1 MSEKA
6 LPGIAASEGIAIGP
20 AFNYAPS
27 SLTIQAREAGAA
39 REELARFEEAVEQ
52 ARAELKDI
60 YRAVL
65 ERTHS
70 EKHAAIF
77 EAHMMMLE
85 DPALAEAVCA
95 RVDEGATVEQ
105 AVVEAT
111 REMADMLAGMDEEL
125 FAARATDVKDVG
137 RRILRILLGVSIT
150 ALETLA
156 VPSIIVAH
164 DLTPSDTAGLDPEL
178 TRGFCTAA
186 GGLTSHTT
194 ILARTLGIPA
204 VVGVGQALQRDVRPG
219 AMLILD
225 GLEGKV
231 IVDPEPTTLQKYE
244 QVQEEW
250 QRWAARMHAA
260 ADLKARTASG
270 RLVEVGAN
278 VGDVESTAQAM
289 THGAEGI
296 GLLRTEF
303 LYLQASQPP
312 GEAEQIKAY
321 KEIFATVGQRPVIVR
336 TLDIGGDKP
345 PAFLDFG
352 DELNPFLGWRAIRIS
367 LDNEPLFRTQLRA
380 ILQAAVGY
388 NVLIMYPMI
397 SSLEELQRANAILS
411 DVREALDADGVE
423 HAPDIPVGIM
433 VETPA
438 AAIMADV
445 LAPFSD
451 FFSIGTNDLTQYT
464 LAIDRTNERVAPLF
478 QPLHPA
484 LLRLVKQTID
494 AAHAHGIWVGM
505 CGELAGM
512 QKAIPILLG
521 LGLDEFSMAPRTI
534 PHAKWL
540 IRRIVDEEAQLI
552 AEAALS
558 KGTAAEIEQLMQD
571 FLAGISSGEG
581 AIQEGE

>member
-1 MSEKA
+1 MSEKV

-27 SLTIQAREAGAA
+27 SLTIQARKAA
-39 REELARFEEAVEQ
+39 TAEEEFARFEEAVKQ
-52 ARAELKDI
+52 ARAELRYI
-60 YRAVL
+60 YSAVL

-77 EAHMMMLE
+77 EAHVMMLE
-85 DPALAEAVCA
+85 DPALAEAVRT
-95 RVDEGATVEQ
+95 RVSEGAIVEQ

-125 FAARATDVKDVG
+125 FAARATDVRDVG
-137 RRILRILLGVSIT
+137 RRVLRILLGVSNT

-156 VPSIIVAH
+156 APSIIVAH
-164 DLTPSDTAGLDPEL
+164 DLTPSDTAGLDPDL

-204 VVGVGQALQRDVRPG
+204 VVGIGQALQGEVRSG

-225 GLEGKV
+225 GLEGKI
-231 IVDPEPTTLQKYE
+231 IVDPEPSTLRRYE

-250 QRWAARMHAA
+250 QEWMARMKVT

-278 VGDVESTAQAM
+278 VGDAQSAAQAM
-289 THGAEGI
+289 AYGAEGI

-303 LYLQASQPP
+303 LYLEASQPP
-312 GEAEQIKAY
+312 GEAEQIEAY
-321 KEIFATVGQRPVIVR
+321 KEIFATAGQRPVIVR

-345 PAFLDFG
+345 PMFLDFG
-352 DELNPFLGWRAIRIS
+352 NELNPFLGWRAIRIS

-397 SSLEELQRANAILS
+397 SSLEELQRANAILGE
-411 DVREALDADGVE
+411 VREELAVDGIE
-423 HAPDIPVGIM
+423 HAQDIPVGIM

-438 AAIMADV
+438 AAVMADA
-445 LAPFSD
+445 LAPLSD

-464 LAIDRTNERVAPLF
+464 LAVDRTNERVASLF
-478 QPLHPA
+478 HPLHPA

-521 LGLDEFSMAPRTI
+521 LGLDEFSMVPRAI

-540 IRRIVDEEAQLI
+540 IRQITDEEARLI
-552 AEAALS
+552 AKDALS
-558 KGTAAEIEQLMQD
+558 KGTAAEIEKLMQD
-571 FLAGISSGEG
+571 YLEGIHSDEEAIREG
-581 AIQEGE
+581 Q